1 MKSFIWIFALLL
13 TLAAAFYQR
22 QTGPT
27 LPVKTEV
34 NTGIQKFPVTFPRS
48 FAGKADCP
56 IVLRIPDITVKGVLS
71 YRKYPTKDEMTKV
84 DLVREGDQLLGKL
97 PNQPPAGKI
106 EYKVDLEKD
115 GTSLVFDPATPV
127 VIRFRGDV
135 PATILIPHILL
146 MFLAM
151 FFSNVTGIYA
161 LFRIRHYK
169 YLATITFAILFVGGM
184 IFGPMVQKFAFN
196 ELWAGVPF
204 GWDLT
209 DNKTLIAVLF
219 WLLALVM
226 IGKKSA
232 AYWIILASL
241 ITIVIFT
248 IPHSLYGSQLN
259 QETGKIIQGFILP
272 YLQLF

>member
-84 DLVREGDQLLGKL
+84 DLIREGDQLSGKL

-106 EYKVDLEKD
+106 EYTVDLVKD

-184 IFGPMVQKFAFN
+184 VFGPMVQKFAFN

>member
-84 DLVREGDQLLGKL
+84 DLVREGDQLVGKL